1 MTSTNPGV
9 WLKRGFFTLRKHSAR
24 RKVLIQSPRLRDSGA
39 TLGFF
44 TLRKHSVRRKVLIQ
58 SPRLRDSG
66 ATFYLRVVAPATVTQ
81 KF

>member
-39 TLGFF
+39 T
-44 TLRKHSVRRKVLIQ
+44 
-58 SPRLRDSG
+58 
-66 ATFYLRVVAPATVTQ
+66 FYLRVVAPATVTQ